1 MNFQMAT
8 ITLVDYILHMADV
21 EYGVATISNAEFIH
35 GYPITNVCNNL
46 YLGSKFSI
54 ERSEHRAADITCAV
68 NVGGVH
74 AYPMADH
81 GIEQYYT
88 FAMEDDFE
96 DIRTV
101 IAYIDEALEKI
112 HTALMAGENVIVH
125 CYSGMNRSALTCAA
139 YLIRYM
145 NLDPAD
151 AILHIRS
158 GRPFALANPAFV
170 RYLMHMRGQHERLA

>member
-1 MNFQMAT
+1 MAT

-21 EYGVATISNAEFIH
+21 EHGVASVSSADFIH
-35 GYPITNVCNNL
+35 AYPITHVCNNL
-46 YLGSKFSI
+46 FLGSKFSI
-54 ERSEHRAADITCAV
+54 ERSEHRTHDITCAV
-68 NVGGVH
+68 NVGGVY

-81 GIEQYYT
+81 GIEKYYT

-96 DIRTV
+96 DVRTV
-101 IAYIDEALEKI
+101 VAYIDEALERI

-145 NLDPAD
+145 NLEPAD

-170 RYLMHMRGQHERLA
+170 RYLMHMREQQDRLA